1 MQALFYVKIRAR
13 LWVWLKNKNKKK
25 HSLKWE
31 NNQIEKKYCLRFTFY
46 KLHQSIICII
56 VGNIF
61 DSEDEMNTVVAL
73 AGVCSGE
80 WKRSQTG
87 RTHLID
93 FCCFSMEWLAGQ
105 GSL

>member
-1 MQALFYVKIRAR
+1 M
-13 LWVWLKNKNKKK
+13 
-25 HSLKWE
+25 
-31 NNQIEKKYCLRFTFY
+31 
-46 KLHQSIICII
+46 
-56 VGNIF
+56 GNIF